1 MPDVRLAAGKYD
13 GINFKPP
20 TSVANAAKKGLEY
33 REKASPSNKG
43 GLTPSEAG
51 KQGIGSGVQRAVNL
65 KNRDNVTPATISKMV
80 SFFARHEKNKGI
92 APEHKGE
99 PWNDKGYVA
108 WLLWGGDAGKAWAN
122 KIKAQMDRADKKSKK
137 EASVVRAQ
145 QMLDIACR
153 TSNAGL
159 SRKLVRQASVSL
171 VLEPHMLRADA
182 LDKAQMAL
190 DVAGLVPIAGEVADF
205 LNVVISLAR
214 KDYVGSFLSLVSM
227 IPEAGDAVGK
237 GGKLL
242 VWMQKL
248 AKQQGSLGKAAK
260 LVIEKGPQA
269 KAAIRTAAKAL
280 RQFAPQIKKAIRFA
294 QALVADPEK
303 AKDMQGLPGLV
314 AKVLS
319 GPRGEALRSR
329 VAPHIASLSAVF
341 NELLTFAE
349 RADKVLEAP
358 AELAQ

>member
-1 MPDVRLAAGKYD
+1 MSKLHSAAGKYD

-20 TSVANAAKKGLEY
+20 ASVANAAKKGLEY

-43 GLTPSEAG
+43 GLTPSEAS

-65 KNRDNVTPATISKMV
+65 KNRDNVTPETISKMV

-92 APEHKGE
+92 APKHKGE

-108 WLLWGGDAGKAWAN
+108 WLLWGGDPGKAWAN
-122 KIKAQMDRADKKSKK
+122 KIKAQMDKATKKKSKTA
-137 EASVVRAQ
+137 ASIDHAQ
-145 QMLDIACR
+145 LMLDIACR
-153 TSNAGL
+153 TPDARL

-171 VLEPHMLRADA
+171 VLAPRMLRADA
-182 LDKAQMAL
+182 LDNAQVAL

-214 KDYVGSFLSLVSM
+214 KDYVGSFLSLISM

-248 AKQQGSLGKAAK
+248 AKQQGSVGKAAK
-260 LVIEKGPQA
+260 IVLEKGPQA
-269 KAAIRTAAKAL
+269 KMAIRTASKAL
-280 RQFAPQIKKAIRFA
+280 KQFAPQIKKAIRFA
-294 QALVADPEK
+294 QALVADPAK
-303 AKDMQGLPGLV
+303 AKDMRGLPGLV

-319 GPRGEALRSR
+319 GPRGEALRKR
-329 VAPHIASLSAVF
+329 VAPHIAGLSTVF

-358 AELAQ
+358 AEAA